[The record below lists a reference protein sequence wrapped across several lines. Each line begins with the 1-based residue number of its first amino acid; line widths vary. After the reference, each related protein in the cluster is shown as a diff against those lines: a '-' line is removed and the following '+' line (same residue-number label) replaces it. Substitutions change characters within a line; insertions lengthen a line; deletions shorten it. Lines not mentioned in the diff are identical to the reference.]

1 MGLSLGLR
9 PGLGSGLGSGFNPL
23 SLGEALHDL
32 WDVERPGTLSLSSST
47 VTEWRSVKQGLA
59 AAQAVGASR
68 PIWSDDG
75 LNGRPCLMFDGA
87 DDELV
92 FGGVGIL
99 PVGDTSCEIWMLVRQ
114 DAGAS
119 DATSRYAFAYGG
131 GAYWT
136 CRGVRRNVVA
146 GVNRAA
152 GIVGDGAAP
161 VAVFAPGDHLGT
173 GVVRIEI
180 GASQAVASLNGARG
194 AAMAAAPATTATG
207 NVVTRIGAATPG
219 TLFFQGAIA
228 VVAVTAPLDQDQ
240 AGRMTAWLKQRG
252 GLN

>member
-9 PGLGSGLGSGFNPL
+9 SGLGSDGTCGFNPL

-68 PIWSDDG
+68 PIWSAEG
-75 LNGRPCLMFDGA
+75 LNGRSCLMFDGA

-92 FGGVGIL
+92 VDGTGPF
-99 PVGDTSCEIWMLVRQ
+99 PVGDAPGEIWVLCGQ
-114 DAGAS
+114 EAGTA
-119 DATSRYAFAYGG
+119 DTASRYAFAYGG
-131 GAYWT
+131 ANYWT
-136 CRGVRRNVVA
+136 SRGVRRNVV
-146 GVNRAA
+146 GGLGNRAA
-152 GIVGDGAAP
+152 ALTGDGTNNVFA
-161 VAVFAPGDHLGT
+161 FAPGDYG
-173 GVVRIEI
+173 GPSVVRVEV
-180 GASQAVASLNGARG
+180 GAGAARASLNGARG
-194 AAMAAAPATTATG
+194 TATAVTPATG
-207 NVVTRIGAATPG
+207 NTVTRIGAATPG
-219 TLFFQGAIA
+219 NLFFHGAIA
-228 VVAVTAPLDQDQ
+228 VVAVTAPLDEDR